1 MPCEGPCRKK
11 IHFIVRDA
19 MAESRRKA
27 EEIIRQGRV
36 TLNGLVVV
44 DPYIPA
50 DPEKDYIKV
59 DGKLLRPRREEKI
72 YLLFNKPRFVVST
85 FSDPEGRPC
94 LADFVKR
101 IDKRL
106 FTAGRLDFDAEGLML
121 LTNDGALVEHLTHP
135 SHAVPRTYMVKVKG
149 SPGDEALARIRP
161 GMSLGEG
168 DRLGRVQWMLSKRQ
182 KTTTWLRL
190 VLYEGK
196 RNEIKR
202 IFFRIGHPVRK
213 IRRIGFGPFALGK
226 LPTGTWRPLTAKEQ
240 EKLGALMRDAS
251 AKG

>member
-1 MPCEGPCRKK
+1 MALKK
-11 IHFIVRDA
+11 IHLIVRDA
-19 MAESRRKA
+19 TGESRRRA
-27 EEIIRQGRV
+27 EELIRQGQV
-36 TLNGLVVV
+36 TLNGQLVL

-50 DPEKDYIKV
+50 DPERDHIKV
-59 DGKLLRPRREEKI
+59 DGKLLRPRREERL

-94 LADFVKR
+94 LGDFVKK

-106 FTAGRLDFDAEGLML
+106 FAAGRLDFDAEGLML
-121 LTNDGALVEHLTHP
+121 LTNDGTFVEKLTHP
-135 SHAVPRTYMVKVKG
+135 SHAVPRTYLVKVKG
-149 SPGDEALARIRP
+149 NPQDEMLARIRP

-168 DRLGRVQWMLSKRQ
+168 DRLGRVQWMVIKRQ

-213 IRRIGFGPFALGK
+213 IRRIGFGPFTLGK
-226 LPTGTWRPLTAKEQ
+226 LPSGTWRPLTPKEQ
-240 EKLGALMRDAS
+240 EKLGALTRETGEKS
-251 AKG
+251 

>member
-1 MPCEGPCRKK
+1 MPLKK
-11 IHFIVRDA
+11 IHLIVRDV

-50 DPEKDYIKV
+50 DLEKDHIKV

-72 YLLFNKPRFVVST
+72 HLLFNKPRFVVST

-149 SPGDEALARIRP
+149 SPADETLARIRS

-168 DRLGRVQWMLSKRQ
+168 DRLGRVQWTLVTRQ

-190 VLYEGK
+190 VLHEGK

-213 IRRIGFGPFALGK
+213 IRRIGFGPFTLGK
-226 LPTGTWRPLTAKEQ
+226 LPSGTWRPLTAKEQ
-240 EKLGALMRDAS
+240 EKLAAIMRS
-251 AKG
+251 AGGKD